1 MKYKNGELQLD
12 KIDNMEDRL
21 DAVDLLLDQDV
32 TEGSSPS
39 FSTENMLFAEDTPVN
54 AEAESGVLTFSA
66 PAIHGETIT
75 IGVDTYELLADTAQ
89 ELSDESYHPVDITP
103 YVTMSQGTLTIGA
116 QPTVGDEMVVGSVT
130 YTFVAND
137 STPIAG
143 DILVG
148 GETTPLLDAHANIVA
163 AIAGTDGVNT
173 KNADVEVTAFSGND
187 LVITARIGGVAGN
200 LIATT
205 ATFTDGVSN
214 YFDATELGTTTPG
227 TDCTG
232 ENAATAIDAAITLYD
247 TEGVSTSISMP
258 DMTFT
263 KIVAGNF
270 GTATLSTMTGATF
283 ASATM
288 TGGVDG
294 TVGAKG
300 EHRFDSG
307 FLYIAIDTNTSA
319 DANWRKIALATF

>member
-1 MKYKNGELQLD
+1 MKYKNGELVV
-12 KIDNMEDRL
+12 NN
-21 DAVDLLLDQDV
+21 VNQDV
-32 TEGSSPS
+32 TSGSSPI
-39 FSTENMLFAEDTPVN
+39 FSTENMLFSEKTPVN
-54 AEAESGVLTFSA
+54 AVAERGVLKFSASA

-116 QPTVGDEMVVGSVT
+116 QPTVGDEMVIGNVT

-137 STPIAG
+137 AIPSAG
-143 DILVG
+143 DILIG
-148 GETTPLLDAHANIVA
+148 GITTPLLDAQANIVA
-163 AIAGTDGVNT
+163 ALNGTDGVNT

-214 YFDATELGTTTPG
+214 YFDATELGTTTAG
-227 TDCTG
+227 LDCTG
-232 ENAATAIDAAITLYD
+232 ENAATAIDGAVTLYD

-270 GTATLSTMTGATF
+270 GTATISTMSGASF
-283 ASATM
+283 ASTTM
-288 TGGVDG
+288 IGGVDG

-319 DANWRKIALATF
+319 DANWRKIPLTTF